1 MVRIR
6 RACIHGLWRFFFFFF
21 LQAEIFVLTLFEG
34 TMFDFE
40 EKNMTLTRRA
50 FCCENKLHIGEKK
63 KKYFISNFFYE
74 IVRPNVFRFLL
85 FFLFFCQV
93 DFRLNRFMGLKD
105 IESLRHES
113 YK

>member
-1 MVRIR
+1 MEI
-6 RACIHGLWRFFFFFF
+6 FFFFF

-63 KKYFISNFFYE
+63 KKNILSRIFFTKSF
-74 IVRPNVFRFLL
+74 VQMFLDSSSFS
-85 FFLFFCQV
+85 FFSAKWIF
-93 DFRLNRFMGLKD
+93 D
-105 IESLRHES
+105 
-113 YK
+113 